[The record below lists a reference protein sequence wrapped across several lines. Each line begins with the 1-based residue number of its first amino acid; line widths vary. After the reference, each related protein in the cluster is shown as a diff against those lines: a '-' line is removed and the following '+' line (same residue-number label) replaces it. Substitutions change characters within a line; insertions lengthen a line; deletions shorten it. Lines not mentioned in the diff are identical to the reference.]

1 MEKHVLTRLKEV
13 EEVVRIYSTFQDNM
27 NLYMVSEYV
36 ENGELWAQ
44 CKQFGVQNTN
54 LIKYYLASICKAVA
68 NIH

>member
-36 ENGELWAQ
+36 ENGELWA
-44 CKQFGVQNTN
+44 
-54 LIKYYLASICKAVA
+54 
-68 NIH
+68 